1 MFRRGRP
8 PTNDDDDDDN
18 DNDDASLARLGRF
31 FFAFVSR
38 VAIDLRMTS
47 HLDSRFPN
55 RQSAHTRANMPS
67 MVILGLR
74 AVQLVFAI
82 IIMGLSAYV
91 ANWYN
96 VDTLTSSPSQI
107 NWLLFSSIYTMIS
120 VAYLELAPRFMPK
133 GSCAHLQATLPERVE
148 AISTRRRRLYF
159 FV

>member
-1 MFRRGRP
+1 
-8 PTNDDDDDDN
+8 
-18 DNDDASLARLGRF
+18 
-31 FFAFVSR
+31 
-38 VAIDLRMTS
+38 MTS

-55 RQSAHTRANMPS
+55 RQPAQTRSNMPS

-74 AVQLVFAI
+74 AVQLLFAV

-107 NWLLFSSIYTMIS
+107 NWLLFSSIYTMVS

-133 GSCAHLQATLPERVE
+133 GSSTLP
-148 AISTRRRRLYF
+148 
-159 FV
+159 